1 MKHKKYI
8 FLFILTISISLFVIG
23 CIYNIVSG
31 KPLKINLAYQFI
43 INLPLCI
50 ALGFIDFGVI
60 NWVYKRL
67 KSTSNVVRISID
79 LLLTTFLSVSLAGIL
94 NCLLAGPEMS
104 GWDIFKNSL
113 PVIPWNWIAVFQ
125 IEIFFY
131 NLQQTEMEKRLAVI
145 EKESCLPSSSL
156 ASILPSGDFTATSA
170 EYPTPAAAN
179 AAHNM
184 YNIPCFIHV
193 YFVENS
199 RALQLCSIL
208 FFI

>member
-79 LLLTTFLSVSLAGIL
+79 LLLTTCLSVSLAGIL

-104 GWDIFKNSL
+104 GWDIFKSSL

-131 NLQQTEMEKRLAVI
+131 NLQQTEMEKRLAII
-145 EKESCLPSSSL
+145 EKE
-156 ASILPSGDFTATSA
+156 
-170 EYPTPAAAN
+170 
-179 AAHNM
+179 
-184 YNIPCFIHV
+184 
-193 YFVENS
+193 
-199 RALQLCSIL
+199 RALYQFEVLKNPD
-208 FFI
+208 

>member
-113 PVIPWNWIAVFQ
+113 PVIP
-125 IEIFFY
+125 
-131 NLQQTEMEKRLAVI
+131 
-145 EKESCLPSSSL
+145 
-156 ASILPSGDFTATSA
+156 
-170 EYPTPAAAN
+170 
-179 AAHNM
+179 
-184 YNIPCFIHV
+184 
-193 YFVENS
+193 
-199 RALQLCSIL
+199 
-208 FFI
+208 